1 MPHAESK
8 YPEEVRELARQFS
21 KFRYPITSQADL
33 LEKAGGADLS
43 FDFRGKKMKAG
54 NAVMFIPAYYFPIVS
69 EDNLIEKIWELMAR
83 YKIIKATKVSRK
95 AT

>member
-1 MPHAESK
+1 MPEAASK
-8 YPEEVRELARQFS
+8 YPEHVRELARQFS

-33 LEKAGGADLS
+33 LEKAGGSDLS

-54 NAVMFIPAYYFPIVS
+54 DAVMFIPAYYFPIVS

-83 YKIIKATKVSRK
+83 YKIMKATKLSSKVS
-95 AT
+95 